1 MPSDPLDTLR
11 MRVEAA
17 RMSGQM
23 DDYVRDVSSLIEVV
37 DGQRKHLNEHNAG
50 MEAVRITYGRLK
62 AQASLPDNADRKK
75 IDAELI
81 LYGAKQLATA
91 FNAQVGDE

>member
-23 DDYVRDVSSLIEVV
+23 DDYVRDVSHLIEVV
-37 DGQRKHLNEHNAG
+37 NGQRQQLNQHSTA
-50 MEAVRITYGRLK
+50 MEAVRITFGRLK
-62 AQASLPDNADRKK
+62 AQSALPDNADRKR

-81 LYGAKQLATA
+81 LFGARQLATA